1 MNYRN
6 LRKIK
11 GYIMLIMSTMAAVIG
26 VILLFAILY
35 KVIQTGMAGL
45 NLSLFTQDEAP
56 AWLEGEGGMRHAFIG
71 QIILTFF
78 ASLIGIPIG
87 ILGGIYLSEYGRY
100 SKIGRFISSL
110 AEGIDEIAR
119 AVRGHWMVESYHWH
133 LDVTFREDGNH
144 TLEKQAAY
152 NLNIIR
158 KLALNMLKLV
168 EVGKKGL
175 SVKKK
180 RYAIGTNPERYLEEI
195 MNL

>member
-1 MNYRN
+1 MTRN
-6 LRKIK
+6 TI
-11 GYIMLIMSTMAAVIG
+11 IG
-26 VILLFAILY
+26 
-35 KVIQTGMAGL
+35 G
-45 NLSLFTQDEAP
+45 
-56 AWLEGEGGMRHAFIG
+56 EGEERV
-71 QIILTFF
+71 
-78 ASLIGIPIG
+78 
-87 ILGGIYLSEYGRY
+87 EERY
-100 SKIGRFISSL
+100 YISSL
-110 AEGIDEIAR
+110 SEEIDEIAR